1 MNSIKNNEYG
11 NELRITLEPQPNSV
25 DSNSADS
32 NSFLLHVESPA
43 GEVSASSF
51 RPPFNTRDI
60 VNALTS
66 IPRAVDE
73 FQSSFGPPREIIR
86 SLGERLFT
94 SLCEGRVGKLYLQ
107 SLEMVKVNNQSLRLT
122 IIINDAELA
131 VLPWEFLYD
140 PLRKDFIAL
149 SVRSPIIRRW
159 NSPEEPY
166 LSPPT
171 TPLNVLIVSAEVHK
185 YDLGTAESEIK
196 IIEDCLA
203 GGEFKIDKLLNATPK
218 QFMSALASEEPI
230 HVLHFIA
237 RGVPPNYESNS
248 AYSVSSES
256 ISLSQLGLLL
266 HSDSKGAPSTDGDLV
281 DVSLLRHLV
290 RSMRDL
296 RFVSLSGDHTD
307 WIACQLAAECPSVLG
322 WRGENTFQAYESFAK
337 GFYSA
342 FRQFQPLEAAVTQG
356 RQAIDLDYPGGKEW
370 GMPVF
375 YMQINNGKLFAGA
388 GGAEQ
393 SALKAVRQSDFESLL
408 LTGDDP
414 AAAAAPAPKELKNSR
429 QGQKISALLEME
441 NQNLLA
447 IQTELSKFG
456 AGAPEFLMTQK
467 QEIQNKIELLQSE
480 LDQLNL

>member
-1 MNSIKNNEYG
+1 MNSIENNHYG
-11 NELRITLEPQPNSV
+11 NELRITLTLNRDSSEPNSS
-25 DSNSADS
+25 SNT
-32 NSFLLHVESPA
+32 FLLHAESLA

-51 RPPFNTRDI
+51 RPPFSTRDI

-107 SLEMVKVNNQSLRLT
+107 SLEMVKVYNQSLRVT
-122 IIINDAELA
+122 IIIDDSELA

-159 NSPEEPY
+159 SSPEEPY
-166 LSPPT
+166 LSPLAL
-171 TPLNVLIVSAEVHK
+171 PLNVLIISAEVHK

-196 IIEDCLA
+196 IIEECLS
-203 GGEFKIDKLLNATPK
+203 GGEFKISRLPNATPS
-218 QFMSALASEEPI
+218 QFMRALASEEPI
-230 HVLHFIA
+230 HALHFIA
-237 RGVPPNYESNS
+237 RGVPSNYEANS
-248 AYSVSSES
+248 AYAVSSES
-256 ISLSQLGLLL
+256 VSLSQLGLLL
-266 HSDSKGAPSTDGDLV
+266 HSDSKGVHSTDGLV
-281 DVSLLRHLV
+281 DLSLLKHLI

-307 WIACQLAAECPSVLG
+307 WIACQLAKECPAVLG
-322 WRGENTFQAYESFAK
+322 WRGENTFQAYESFSR

-375 YMQINNGKLFAGA
+375 YMQVNDGKLFAGA
-388 GGAEQ
+388 GGGAEQ
-393 SALKAVRQSDFESLL
+393 SAMKSIDHSDFESLS
-408 LTGDDP
+408 LTDTGN
-414 AAAAAPAPKELKNSR
+414 AAPARKEKKDSSR
-429 QGQKISALLEME
+429 KGQKISALIEME
-441 NQNLLA
+441 NENLLA

-456 AGAPEFLMTQK
+456 ADAPEFLVVQK
-467 QEIQNKIELLQSE
+467 QEIQNKIELLRSE
-480 LDQLNL
+480 LEQLD